1 MARWGFVS
9 DIHGNFDALQAAAEY
24 CCRAGVDAYVC
35 LGDVIGRGDPER
47 CVEWVRDLGRIAIV
61 GNRDLDYLTRV
72 SAPLQNVVRSW
83 AHEAVASDFVATH
96 GDPKLHRVLNSA
108 AEKNGFAAVPV
119 YLDERH
125 ARVWFFGHTHR
136 ARVWEI
142 VDGSPR
148 PLRDARVE
156 LSPSAHYV
164 VNVGTTGLPLPGRG
178 GASFVVYDDEQRV
191 LDVVPLHR
199 KRASGKPELYN
210 TAAAEAR
217 AIVTGT

>member
-1 MARWGFVS
+1 MGHWGLVS
-9 DIHGNFDALQAAAEY
+9 DIHGNLGALRAAAAY
-24 CCRAGVDAYVC
+24 CDDAGVDAYVC

-47 CVEWVRDLGRIAIV
+47 CVEWVRDHARIAIV

-72 SAPLQNVVRSW
+72 PAPLQEVVRSW
-83 AHEAVASDFVATH
+83 GHEAVASDFVVTH

-108 AEKNGFAAVPV
+108 AEKNGFAAVPA

-136 ARVWEI
+136 ARIWEI
-142 VDGSPR
+142 VDGFPR
-148 PLRDARVE
+148 QVGKARVE

-178 GASFVVYDDEQRV
+178 GASFVVYDDEQHV
-191 LDVVPLHR
+191 LEIVPLDG
-199 KRASGKPELYN
+199 KRGAGKPQSHD
-210 TAAAEAR
+210 AAVAGAR
-217 AIVTGT
+217 AIVNGG